1 MTTVA
6 ASARTAPSR
15 GRAPRS
21 AGAVGAA
28 GAAGAAPDDDV
39 AAGRVERA
47 VRRTLDGTVSVLAA
61 WTPAYHLCLVL
72 GWRAEVAVGLAAAL
86 LVVGGLLGRRLGATP
101 APAPGPDV
109 APARAHRPLLVAAAV
124 AAVVT
129 AVLVAVAAP
138 WPAVAVLWLVAAAAG
153 TARAARTLHPAGPRA
168 AGPRA
173 VGPRTVGPRAVGPRT
188 VGPTAS
194 RRSGVGVALLAA
206 AVLAV
211 LAATSRWPNPDDL
224 YYVNL
229 SQWTAER
236 GTFPLRDTI
245 FGDEVF
251 PMTSFPPV
259 ASYDGLV
266 GTAALLA
273 GVRAA
278 DVVYLVVPPLG
289 TALAVLALHRL
300 LRAWRVPAVGLALV
314 VALAFLLWDGGPGY
328 AAPGNLFL
336 IRMWQGKVLLLC
348 LLVPLLLVAL
358 LRHAARPSRR
368 TVAALAAG
376 GTAAVGLSTTAMF
389 LVPVLAVGGVAPLL
403 VRRRWRAAAAGF
415 VAASAYPLAAGVVT
429 VAVGGRSADDF
440 LERRTFR
447 FDPGWF
453 GPEIFRDGT
462 VALVG
467 VAAVLLGALLVPHR
481 DARLTTGVLALAVGV
496 TFVPGVTL
504 LVYDVV
510 GLGPTLWRVSWV
522 ATVAALVGV
531 LAVRLAGAGTP
542 GAPRVRRAVVP
553 VALVAALV
561 VGGQPIWT
569 AGNRVEQVWPPT
581 LKRGPGSVV
590 VAEAVLARAEPGD
603 VVLLPEQDAITTA
616 VLTTRVKT
624 VAPRDYFLDQLRDV
638 PGFRY
643 DQRLLLVRFAD
654 LDPLPLG
661 ADDADV
667 LAALADLDVRQA
679 CLLLPAGTEED
690 ADRRRAEV
698 PRRLALL
705 EDAGFAATAT
715 VGRTAC
721 WAR

>member
-1 MTTVA
+1 MA
-6 ASARTAPSR
+6 AAARTAPSR
-15 GRAPRS
+15 GRARPRR
-21 AGAVGAA
+21 AGVAAA
-28 GAAGAAPDDDV
+28 GEGDDV
-39 AAGRVERA
+39 AVGRAERA
-47 VRRTLDGTVSVLAA
+47 VRRTLDGTVAVLAA

-72 GWRAEVAVGLAAAL
+72 GWHAEVAVALAAAL
-86 LVVGGLLGRRLGATP
+86 LVVAVVVGRRLRAT
-101 APAPGPDV
+101 AAPGPARDV
-109 APARAHRPLLVAAAV
+109 RPPRAHRPLLVAAAA

-129 AVLVAVAAP
+129 AVLGAVGAP
-138 WPAVAVLWLVAAAAG
+138 WTAVAVLWLVAAAAG
-153 TARAARTLHPAGPRA
+153 TAWAARTLHPATPRA
-168 AGPRA
+168 ASAAPA
-173 VGPRTVGPRAVGPRT
+173 
-188 VGPTAS
+188 AS
-194 RRSGVGVALLAA
+194 RRPGVGLALVAA
-206 AVLAV
+206 AGLAV

-368 TVAALAAG
+368 TVAALAVG

-403 VRRRWRAAAAGF
+403 VRRRWRAAAGGF

-542 GAPRVRRAVVP
+542 GAPRVRRVVVP

-561 VGGQPIWT
+561 AGGQPIWT
-569 AGNRVEQVWPPT
+569 AGNRVEQAWPPT

-654 LDPLPLG
+654 LDALPAG
-661 ADDADV
+661 TDDADV

-679 CLLLPAGTEED
+679 CLLLPSGSEED
-690 ADRRRAEV
+690 ADRRRAEAPQRV
-698 PRRLALL
+698 ALL